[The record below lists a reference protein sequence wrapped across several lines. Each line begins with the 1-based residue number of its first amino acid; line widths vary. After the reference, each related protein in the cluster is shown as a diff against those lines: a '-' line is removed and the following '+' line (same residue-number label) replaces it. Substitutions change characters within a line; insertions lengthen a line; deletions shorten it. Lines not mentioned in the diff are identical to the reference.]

1 MSHLYLDVIKD
12 RLYCDSRESLSRR
25 SAQTAIYRVLDAMTR
40 LLAPVLCFTADEIW
54 LAMPHGENED
64 ARAVALND
72 MPEADKALTLSE
84 EEEAHCSKVMR
95 VRADVNK
102 ALELARAEKLIGK
115 PLDARVTLYVSE
127 AAEGPFAELEG
138 EDLAPLCIVSELK
151 IVHGAGE
158 GVRGENF
165 DGLTVHVEPSALPR
179 CARCWTR
186 SATVGTSE
194 KHPTLCA
201 RCAGVV
207 G

>member
-1 MSHLYLDVIKD
+1 
-12 RLYCDSRESLSRR
+12 
-25 SAQTAIYRVLDAMTR
+25 
-40 LLAPVLCFTADEIW
+40 
-54 LAMPHGENED
+54 MPHTEAED

-72 MPEADKALTLSE
+72 MPEANAALRLSE
-84 EEEAHCSKVMR
+84 SEEAHWSKVMR

-115 PLDARVTLYVSE
+115 PLDARVT
-127 AAEGPFAELEG
+127 
-138 EDLAPLCIVSELK
+138 ELK

-186 SATVGTSE
+186 SATVGTNE

-201 RCAGVV
+201 RCASVV

>member
-1 MSHLYLDVIKD
+1 M
-12 RLYCDSRESLSRR
+12 RL
-25 SAQTAIYRVLDAMTR
+25 
-40 LLAPVLCFTADEIW
+40 
-54 LAMPHGENED
+54 G
-64 ARAVALND
+64 
-72 MPEADKALTLSE
+72 
-84 EEEAHCSKVMR
+84 
-95 VRADVNK
+95 ADVNK

-127 AAEGPFAELEG
+127 AAAKPFAELES

-165 DGLTVHVEPSALPR
+165 DGLTVHVEPSVLPR

-186 SATVGTSE
+186 SATVGTNE

-201 RCAGVV
+201 RCASVV

>member
-1 MSHLYLDVIKD
+1 
-12 RLYCDSRESLSRR
+12 
-25 SAQTAIYRVLDAMTR
+25 MTR

-84 EEEAHCSKVMR
+84 EEEAHWSKVMR

-186 SATVGTSE
+186 RSASREMSWRGGWAC
-194 KHPTLCA
+194 PAA
-201 RCAGVV
+201 RCGRPSSSCAARAVSPISESSSQTSSTV
-207 G
+207 WQASAPSPA